1 MGDDSTIPL
10 VTESIT
16 APNVVIPVHHTGS
29 REEFLSPEL
38 NFTIWS
44 LTSLSSQMAGSGW
57 PERQRSH
64 SDLLRTCQHH
74 QVGMARPK
82 ARSEPTN

>member
-38 NFTIWS
+38 NLTIWS
-44 LTSLSSQMAGSGW
+44 L
-57 PERQRSH
+57 RH
-64 SDLLRTCQHH
+64 
-74 QVGMARPK
+74 
-82 ARSEPTN
+82 